1 MSQSVEQIPVIIGAG
16 GSGGSAVWKYNV
28 DNYSDLSSIPSPQE
42 GEIARVRFSQGTKWL
57 PGTLGGSYYPSGFY
71 EYRSGTWEIDETI
84 EAVAE
89 ELENL
94 IATKLDSV
102 VGGTDISIDA
112 TNPKNPV
119 INFTGT
125 AGGVQSVTGDGVGGT
140 ASDVVLSFPDAD
152 EVDDSGTTNKFV
164 QKLSVNLDS
173 AESSVTRSFS
183 GGRTT
188 FTITHNFGSKDV
200 LDRVYRLSDDRR
212 INWRIETPTANTLE
226 ASRAGNVA
234 NGLFRITLIE

>member
-1 MSQSVEQIPVIIGAG
+1 MSQSVEQIPVVIGAG

-57 PGTLGGSYYPSGFY
+57 PGTLGGLYYPSGFY
-71 EYRSGTWEIDETI
+71 EYRSGNWEIDETI

-94 IATKLDSV
+94 IDTKLDSV
-102 VGGTDISIDA
+102 VGGTNISIDA

-125 AGGVQSVTGDGVGGT
+125 PGI
-140 ASDVVLSFPDAD
+140 
-152 EVDDSGTTNKFV
+152 
-164 QKLSVNLDS
+164 QKLSVDLDS
-173 AESSVTRSFS
+173 SESSVTRSFS

-188 FTITHNFGSKDV
+188 FTINHNFGSKDII
-200 LDRVYRLSDDRR
+200 DRVYRLSDDRR

-234 NGLFRITLIE
+234 DGLFRIILIQ